1 MIKWINY
8 QLRKVF
14 RPTNVRCG
22 TVKLHIG
29 KLSKTTYAK
38 AFYRDSHEKF
48 ERNVIQQHLEA
59 DDRVLEAGS
68 GIGLIATVCC
78 QIVGSENV
86 ATYEANPE
94 MEDLL
99 RQTFALNG
107 VSPNLQMKMI
117 SENSGSGTFYQSERF
132 VVSSHIRHSQ
142 DSKEL
147 DIPSISFNEAIQKH
161 RPTFLICDIEGGE
174 IHLADESIDL
184 SGVQKLCIEVHP
196 KIAGDLATSNLI
208 RSLLNKGFT
217 LNLSNSEN
225 DVLFFRR
232 AA

>member
-1 MIKWINY
+1 MIKWMNY
-8 QLRKVF
+8 QLRKIF

-29 KLSKTTYAK
+29 KLSRTNYAK

-48 ERNVIQQHLEA
+48 ERNVIQQHLTA
-59 DDRVLEAGS
+59 SDRVLEAGS

-107 VSPNLQMKMI
+107 VSPDLQMKMI
-117 SENSGSGTFYQSERF
+117 AEQAGSGTFYQSDRF
-132 VVSSHIRHSQ
+132 VVSSHIKHSD
-142 DSKEL
+142 DSREM
-147 DIPSISFNEAIQKH
+147 DVPSVTFNEAIRKH
-161 RPTFLICDIEGGE
+161 KPTFVICDIEGGE
-174 IHLADESIDL
+174 VHLAHESVDL

-196 KIAGDLATSNLI
+196 KITGDGATSNLI

-225 DVLFFRR
+225 DVLFFQR